1 MRKVGSVRQRRH
13 PQTAPLRSDVL
24 VACSVTEERE
34 GAPVKEPIKQELTFQ
49 ILDDLVLGV
58 QRGRTNASTVLPML
72 SVNDIGP
79 LVELLL
85 YVRSDRPLI
94 PSLDRLPQFKRV
106 LALHQALEPNRRGRP
121 VYLDDERTGRSV
133 GFLAT
138 SHRSQAGLP
147 WDDFCLKAR
156 IAGGQAGLDP
166 TEARALIG
174 ALIEIEEN
182 VHLHSERVDD
192 GIVGFSASPG
202 RFEVVVGDSGI
213 GVLQSLRSHPDY
225 VALADTGTALR
236 LALENGHSRYGRNSG
251 HGLGFNALFIGLAA
265 LNAELRFRSDD
276 HALTIS
282 GAGPSLVSATTL
294 QRPPV
299 QGFVASVVCTPL
311 QASLIH

>member
-1 MRKVGSVRQRRH
+1 M
-13 PQTAPLRSDVL
+13 
-24 VACSVTEERE
+24 
-34 GAPVKEPIKQELTFQ
+34 KEPIKQGLTFR
-49 ILDDLVLGV
+49 ILDDLAIGV
-58 QRGRTNASTVLPML
+58 QRGRVTASSVLPML

-79 LVELLL
+79 LIELFL
-85 YVRSDRPLI
+85 YVRSDHPLV
-94 PSLDRLPQFKRV
+94 PSLEHLPQFKRV
-106 LALHQALEPNRRGRP
+106 LALHQALEPSRRGRP
-121 VYLDDERTGRSV
+121 VYLDDERTGRSA

-138 SHRSQAGLP
+138 AHRSQGGLP

-156 IAGGQAGLDP
+156 IAAGLAGLES
-166 TEARALIG
+166 TEARALVG

-182 VHLHSERVDD
+182 VHLHSQRVAD

-202 RFEVVVGDSGI
+202 RFEIVVGDSGI
-213 GVLQSLRSHPDY
+213 GVLNSLRSHPDY
-225 VALADTGTALR
+225 AALTDAGTALR

-251 HGLGFNALFIGLAA
+251 HGLGFNALFVGLAA

-299 QGFVASVVCTPL
+299 QGFMASVVCTPL
-311 QASLIH
+311 QASLVH